1 MNFTRSS
8 PKPIEK
14 VSSDNIVVGFD
25 LLSNLTYMSV
35 LTIGGLPRDRL
46 LDNTGK
52 QDLKTSVFFEYIHVL
67 ATRVGMEYSAAF
79 RLVAERARATSV
91 KSLLLR
97 FAAALGSGESE
108 RDFIEQE
115 TKLEAQR
122 YGNQYNR
129 SVENLRKWT
138 DAYSAILVSVS
149 LIMVVSLVSTLLG
162 SLDVT
167 FVMLMAFVLFFI
179 TSIGVFVIYKVS
191 PVEQVTFDS
200 EDGLPPFRKKSKF
213 LVIVLPPVGLIL
225 TVLIIPQLSLMTAA
239 ATGFTLIGLSL
250 LPAGY
255 YAWKDDGSVA
265 KIDQAIPTLLRSVGE
280 IAGSAGVTLTE
291 ALRRIDTKALGN
303 LQYYT
308 DRLYIRL
315 SASLPT
321 NQCWDRFTA
330 ETGSELVN
338 RSTSMLRDGAEL
350 GGRTDRVGQI
360 CSDYALQI
368 SELRE
373 LRRLTSA
380 TFSYLS
386 MPMHAT
392 VVFILVFVFQIVS
405 VFSTK
410 LADVSSK
417 VKSEASLS
425 TETVESNINVPSG
438 ITLPQGGDMTG
449 GLDMFATQDI
459 GTLGGIIVFVIVV
472 LTIANA
478 LAPKFAAGGSHLM
491 IAFYLSIMCLAT
503 GGLMFIIPFFTSTL
517 FDI

>member
-1 MNFTRSS
+1 MNSIQSS
-8 PKPIEK
+8 PKRIEK
-14 VSSDNIVVGFD
+14 VSSDNVVVGYD

-35 LTIGGLPRDRL
+35 VSIGGLPRDRL

-52 QDLKTSVFFEYIHVL
+52 QVLKTSIFFEYIHVL
-67 ATRVGMEYSAAF
+67 ATRVGMEYSEAF

-115 TKLEAQR
+115 TRLEGQR

-129 SVENLRKWT
+129 SIENLRKWT
-138 DAYSAILVSVS
+138 DAYAAILVSVS

-167 FVMLMAFVLFFI
+167 FVMLMALMLFSI
-179 TSIGVFVIYKVS
+179 TSIGVVAIYKVS
-191 PVEQVTFDS
+191 PVEQGTFDS
-200 EDGLPPFRKKSKF
+200 EDGLPPFRKRSRF
-213 LVIVLPPVGLIL
+213 LAISIPPVGVVL
-225 TVLIIPQLSLMTAA
+225 TILIIPHLSLMTAA
-239 ATGFTLIGLSL
+239 ATGFTLMGLSL

-265 KIDQAIPTLLRSVGE
+265 KIDLEISTFLRSVGE

-291 ALRRIDTKALGN
+291 AIRRIDARALVN
-303 LQYYT
+303 LQDYV
-308 DRLYIRL
+308 DRLYSRL

-321 NQCWDRFTA
+321 PQCWDRFTA
-330 ETGSELVN
+330 ETGSELVK
-338 RSTSMLRDGAEL
+338 RSTAMLRDGAEL
-350 GGRTDRVGQI
+350 GGRTDRVGEI
-360 CSDYALQI
+360 CSDYALQV

-373 LRRLTSA
+373 SRRLTSA

-386 MPMHAT
+386 VPMHAT

-405 VFSTK
+405 VFSSK
-410 LADVSSK
+410 LSEVSSK
-417 VKSEASLS
+417 VKEGSFS
-425 TETVESNINVPSG
+425 TDAVNTNATVPPGIN
-438 ITLPQGGDMTG
+438 LPAGGDMTG

-491 IAFYLSIMCLAT
+491 ITFYLSIMCLAS
-503 GGLMFIIPFFTSTL
+503 GGLMFIIPLFTEAL